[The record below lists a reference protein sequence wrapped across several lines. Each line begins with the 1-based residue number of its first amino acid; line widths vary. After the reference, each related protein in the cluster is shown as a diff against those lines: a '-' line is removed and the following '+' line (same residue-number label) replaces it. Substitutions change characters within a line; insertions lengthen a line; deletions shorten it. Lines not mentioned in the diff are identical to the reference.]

1 MKFYDFTG
9 SSYSAVIYANNEAAA
24 IKKYKKE
31 ISDDEKIICKLI
43 DIDKLRMKIFKEQ
56 KKLLENGGMEKE
68 TLDLQIKEELY
79 KTISKPIPQ
88 VFLIDKD
95 LI

>member
-9 SSYSAVIYANNEAAA
+9 SPYSAVIYANNEADA
-24 IKKYKKE
+24 IKEYKKE
-31 ISDDEKIICKLI
+31 ICDDDEIICKLI
-43 DIDKLRMKIFKEQ
+43 DLDKLRMKIFKEQ
-56 KKLLENGGMEKE
+56 KNLLENGSTKKE
-68 TLDLQIKEELY
+68 TLDMQIKEAIY
-79 KTISKPIPQ
+79 QTILNPTTQ